1 MADNIDKLEE
11 FIEGAAES
19 TTKIYQKL
27 ERMAAYRTEA
37 SRLASMAN
45 KRVKRLE
52 TKNLT
57 DSPAYK
63 KYIDEG
69 GVKFSVAGKSHNELQ
84 SEVAR
89 MRRFV
94 NSKTSTIRGYNK
106 TLKEMAEN
114 TGIKYKNVKE
124 LRSLGPKF
132 FELSSKVEQYLR
144 TVEDMGSALGY
155 QQIWSAVNEY
165 VKNNQIDL
173 GSAEANI
180 DQMTHSVGEALRNF
194 ESPTELPNGEWWK
207 LTDFDELK

>member
-1 MADNIDKLEE
+1 MADNIDKLDE
-11 FIEGAAES
+11 FFEGAAES
-19 TTKIYQKL
+19 VTKVYTKL

-63 KYIDEG
+63 KFIDEG
-69 GVKFSVAGKSHNELQ
+69 GAKFSVAGKSHNELQ

-94 NSKTSTIRGYNK
+94 ESKTSTIRGYNK
-106 TLKEMAEN
+106 TLKEMAAN

-124 LRSLGPKF
+124 LRTLGPKF

-155 QQIWSAVNEY
+155 QQIWTAVNEY
-165 VKNNQIDL
+165 VKTNQVDL

-194 ESPTELPNGEWWK
+194 ESPTEMPNGEWWK